1 MFHCLVV
8 VKQCSVR
15 LYNNTLVVFSTEYC
29 TYSQQYCVIWKCQ
42 SYAVLTN
49 HRGMYQTPKGYTCTV
64 CDISH
69 IHTHFSLWTM
79 ASLGYKYV
87 HMYVC
92 VWVHV
97 CVCACVCVCVCMYI
111 LYVPNTKSREPF
123 FGWFCWHSLV
133 LRNSSRTLLNIL
145 RVAVNNW
152 KREIQ

>member
-15 LYNNTLVVFSTEYC
+15 LYNNTVVVLSTEYC
-29 TYSQQYCVIWKCQ
+29 TYSQQYCIIWKCQ

-64 CDISH
+64 CDVSH
-69 IHTHFSLWTM
+69 IHADFSLWTM

-92 VWVHV
+92 MYACGCMCA
-97 CVCACVCVCVCMYI
+97 CVCACTN
-111 LYVPNTKSREPF
+111 VPNTKSRESF

-133 LRNSSRTLLNIL
+133 FRNSSRTLLNIL